1 LVIVRYILG
10 ANLPTFVRHILGCDS
25 SPTFV
30 RSLFAYPSLIV
41 RSSFAHRSLIVR
53 SSFVHRSLIV
63 RSSFVINSV
72 NFPSVKEW
80 KKKWDKRKICF
91 L

>member
-10 ANLPTFVRHILGCDS
+10 ANL
-25 SPTFV
+25 PTFV

-41 RSSFAHRSLIVR
+41 RSSFAHRSFIL
-53 SSFVHRSLIV
+53 

-72 NFPSVKEW
+72 NFPSVKE
-80 KKKWDKRKICF
+80 
-91 L
+91 